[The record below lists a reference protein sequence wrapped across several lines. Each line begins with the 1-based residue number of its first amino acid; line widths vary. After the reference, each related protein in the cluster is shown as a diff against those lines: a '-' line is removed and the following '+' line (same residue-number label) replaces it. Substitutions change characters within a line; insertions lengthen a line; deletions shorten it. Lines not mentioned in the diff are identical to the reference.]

1 MDVPWTWSDSRGPTA
16 EKKPALLVM
25 LDEPQ
30 DFGITWISWFQWY
43 TEWEMRF
50 TIQIFGNIGNIWD
63 SRWFHEW
70 ENYGILMIDWWMLF
84 RVTETQNTLFQCLS
98 ALDPPSIILE
108 ISTLTVSNQVVP
120 PSNAS
125 ESAPAWKSI
134 VSAREWGKSQWH
146 WLEICRCHPPSKQG
160 GRQTIY
166 CKFHQF
172 YSRVEKMRCNIT

>member
-1 MDVPWTWSDSRGPTA
+1 MVLNGCSMNVVGQSGPTA

-98 ALDPPSIILE
+98 ALDPLDHLGNFNVNSFKPSRASFKCKRICSGVEEYCVCTGVGKEPVALARNLPM
-108 ISTLTVSNQVVP
+108 SPTKQAGRP
-120 PSNAS
+120 PD
-125 ESAPAWKSI
+125 
-134 VSAREWGKSQWH
+134 H
-146 WLEICRCHPPSKQG
+146 LL
-160 GRQTIY
+160 
-166 CKFHQF
+166 
-172 YSRVEKMRCNIT
+172 